1 MISLLKQQ
9 FFAIG
14 AHLSQALYN
23 LFISELRWNTQQQV
37 FKLAQ
42 RIQQQQRALT
52 SHDLSSGPLSLQFTY
67 YGKLRPLAV
76 CIHKEG
82 LNLCKVYPAEG

>member
-42 RIQQQQRALT
+42 RIQQHGGRWPVTIWVVA
-52 SHDLSSGPLSLQFTY
+52 
-67 YGKLRPLAV
+67 R
-76 CIHKEG
+76 
-82 LNLCKVYPAEG
+82 